1 MAKDCPDRR
10 HSSMMKGKFK
20 GKQSYMLEYHDNVP
34 HFHEDLYVYMLVAG
48 MARRARIITGLKRK
62 LG

>member
-1 MAKDCPDRR
+1 
-10 HSSMMKGKFK
+10 MMKGKFK